1 MVTLTSAR
9 VRQKDT
15 DDNGGLPRL
24 HGPLA
29 WCAGAMALLAV
40 TATGGLLLDGRTVL
54 GEGVWLKPLKFA
66 VSFGLYTITLAWMI
80 GRTERWQR
88 TLRRLGTVTVVLFI
102 VPEISVITFQAVRG
116 ERSHF
121 NVSSTLNDV
130 LVKAM
135 GGAAYIG
142 WTMTLL
148 LGIFLLWQR
157 KVDRPLAWA
166 IPIGLFVSLAG
177 MSIGYLMTTPTA
189 AQQRAMDAGEHPST
203 LGAHSVGVLDGGAGL
218 PLTDWAT
225 GGGDLRVAHFV
236 GLHALQLLPLA
247 ALGLGMLAGRLPLL
261 RGEGT
266 RTALIVVGGAG
277 HAGLTALLLWQA
289 ERGQPLLEPDR
300 LTLTTA
306 AWLVGAVSVAVA
318 VVLATASRDRRDVP
332 GG

>member
-1 MVTLTSAR
+1 
-9 VRQKDT
+9 
-15 DDNGGLPRL
+15 
-24 HGPLA
+24 
-29 WCAGAMALLAV
+29 MALLAV
-40 TATGGLLLDGRTVL
+40 VATGGLFLDGRTVL

-88 TLRRLGTVTVVLFI
+88 TLHRLGTVTVVLFI
-102 VPEISVITFQAVRG
+102 APEISIITFQAARG
-116 ERSHF
+116 VRSHF

-135 GGAAYIG
+135 GGAAYVG
-142 WTMTLL
+142 WAMTLL
-148 LGIFLLWQR
+148 LGVFLVWQR

-177 MSIGYLMTTPTA
+177 MSIGYVMTTPTA
-189 AQQRAMDAGEHPST
+189 AQQRALDAGENPPT
-203 LGAHSVGVLDGGAGL
+203 LGAHSVGALDGGSAM
-218 PLTDWAT
+218 PLTSWST

-247 ALGLGMLAGRLPLL
+247 AVGLGMLAGRLSLL

-266 RTALIVVGGAG
+266 RTALIVIGGAG

-300 LTLTTA
+300 LTLTA
-306 AWLVGAVSVAVA
+306 AAGLAGAVAVAVA
-318 VVLATASRDRRDVP
+318 VVLATASRDRHGSP
-332 GG
+332 GD

>member
-1 MVTLTSAR
+1 MSTR
-9 VRQKDT
+9 VQWKNTNDEDT
-15 DDNGGLPRL
+15 PRL
-24 HGPLA
+24 HRPLA
-29 WCAGAMALLAV
+29 CCAAAMALLAV
-40 TATGGLLLDGRTVL
+40 VATCGLFLDGRTVL

-66 VSFGLYTITLAWMI
+66 VSFGLYTITLAWMV

-88 TLRRLGTVTVVLFI
+88 TLRRIGTVTVVLFI
-102 VPEISVITFQAVRG
+102 VPEISIITFQAARG

-135 GGAAYIG
+135 GGAAYVG
-142 WTMTLL
+142 WATTLL
-148 LGIFLLWQR
+148 LGVFLLWQR

-189 AQQRAMDAGEHPST
+189 AQQRALDGGGNPPT
-203 LGAHSVGVLDGGAGL
+203 LGAHSVGQLDGGSGM
-218 PLTDWAT
+218 PLTSWST

-247 ALGLGMLAGRLPLL
+247 AVGLGMLAGRLPLL

-266 RTALIVVGGAG
+266 RTALVVIGGAG

-289 ERGQPLLEPDR
+289 ERGQPLFEPDR
-300 LTLTTA
+300 LTLSVA
-306 AWLVGAVSVAVA
+306 AGLVGAVAVAVA
-318 VVLATASRDRRDVP
+318 VVLATASRDRRGSP
-332 GG
+332 GV